1 MVDSVTR
8 FLLLTLGQDSSEGLI
23 DVVLADTIDRSVV
36 DEQPDE
42 SLQVNFEVGLTARS
56 ICAETHLVHHIF
68 NFLLRRVVA
77 HGSHQVSQLV
87 YWHPA
92 FELARLGR
100 VLLLRAD
107 HRVIEEV
114 VYVLV
119 CLSRGATFDKL
130 DKGLDTFTA
139 HSDSLFN
146 RRDINM
152 PHVDREVRTTACE
165 DKLAVSAGTDVLDFV
180 RVCDETHSLVRVAV
194 ERQLDQTDDL
204 LVRGVKK
211 VLLSI
216 AAMVV

>member
-1 MVDSVTR
+1 MVDGFTR
-8 FLLLTLGQDSSEGLI
+8 FLLLTLGQDSPEGFI
-23 DVVLADTIDRSVV
+23 DVVLADTVDRSVV
-36 DEQPDE
+36 DEEPDE
-42 SLQVNFEVGLTARS
+42 SLQVDFEVWLTARS

-92 FELARLGR
+92 FEFACLGR

-119 CLSRGATFDKL
+119 GLSCGATFDKL
-130 DKGLDTFTA
+130 DKGLDTFAA

-146 RRDINM
+146 RRDIDM
-152 PHVDREVRTTACE
+152 PHVDSEVRATTCE
-165 DKLAVSAGTDVLDFV
+165 DKLAVSAGTDVLNFV
-180 RVCDETHSLVRVAV
+180 RVCNETHSLVRVAV

-216 AAMVV
+216 ASMVI